1 MELIEFIL
9 LVILL
14 LLSLFLQFVLLSQ
27 RSDRKTSEKLEELER
42 NASAKLTAME
52 TQIGRLGKTVV
63 KNAERGAEADALL
76 RTEVTN
82 TMNEGTRTQSEQL
95 IHIANSV
102 NSQLSASTKNQ
113 NDQLS
118 SLRKTMDERL
128 TAISDSQNA
137 QLLSRTKTMDERL
150 TALSDSQNAQLAAL
164 TKTMDERLTALSDS
178 QNTRLAEQMS
188 QVNGRVDRMT
198 NVTDAKMDAITKVV
212 DEKLDRLTGIVDQ
225 KLDETLNRRLD
236 ENFKQVGDQL
246 GKLYKSLGEL
256 ERLSAGVGD
265 LNRTLSNVKTRGI
278 FGEVQLGRILE
289 ETMASSQYEVN
300 VATKQGSLDR
310 VEYAVRFPAQDG
322 SGEVVYLPIDAKFP
336 SDIYNRIVDA
346 SANGDPAALAEAQR
360 ELRAR
365 IRLEAKDIQEKY
377 LDVPRT
383 TAYAILFLPTE
394 GLYAETLRLDGLTE
408 ECQRIGVLLA
418 GPTTITAL
426 LNSLQVGFR
435 NIALSQKSVEIMRL
449 LEAVKSQFGKMD
461 DAIEK
466 TRKKLLSAE
475 KATDEMQK
483 RTRIIQRQM
492 HRIGEMEP
500 GEAKRI
506 LSSAEDE
513 EEEDEEA

>member
-63 KNAERGAEADALL
+63 KNAERGAEADVLL

-513 EEEDEEA
+513 EEEGEEA

>member
-1 MELIEFIL
+1 MDPIQFVL

-14 LLSLFLQFVLLSQ
+14 LLCLFLLVLLLAQ
-27 RSDRKTSEKLEELER
+27 RSDRRSSEKLAEME
-42 NASAKLTAME
+42 KL
-52 TQIGRLGKTVV
+52 IGRLGKTVV
-63 KNAERGAEADALL
+63 KNAERGAEADAQL
-76 RTEVTN
+76 RTEVIN
-82 TMNEGTRTQSEQL
+82 TMNEGMRTQGEQL
-95 IHIANSV
+95 INIANSV
-102 NSQLSASTKNQ
+102 NTQMTAGTKNQ
-113 NDQLS
+113 NEQ
-118 SLRKTMDERL
+118 
-128 TAISDSQNA
+128 IST
-137 QLLSRTKTMDERL
+137 LTKTMDGRL
-150 TALSDSQNAQLAAL
+150 SALSDSQNAQLSEL
-164 TKTMDERLTALSDS
+164 TKTMDERLTAVSEQ
-178 QNTRLAEQMS
+178 QNAQLTALTQTMNEQLAALTASMNTQLAEQMNL
-188 QVNGRVDRMT
+188 VNGRVDRMT
-198 NVTDAKMDAITKVV
+198 NVTDTKMDAITKVV
-212 DEKLDRLTGIVDQ
+212 DEKLDRLTGVVDQ

-256 ERLSAGVGD
+256 ERLSTGVGD

-300 VATKQGSLDR
+300 VATKQGSSDR

-336 SDIYNRIVDA
+336 SDLYNKIVDA

-360 ELRAR
+360 ELRTR
-365 IRLEAKDIQEKY
+365 IRLEARDIQEKY

-383 TAYAILFLPTE
+383 TAYAVLFLPTE
-394 GLYAETLRLDGLTE
+394 GLYAEALRLDGLTE

-492 HRIGEMEP
+492 HRIGEMDP

-506 LSSAEDE
+506 LSSAEE
-513 EEEDEEA
+513 EEEEGEET